1 MVDVGKREFIVSRR
15 QFWEETENL
24 LRRIRRH
31 GMKSLNEEELL
42 RLGTLYRQAAADL
55 AKARAAEPFGDVTL
69 YLNRLVANTHSVIY
83 VNKSRPWE
91 NFLRFIS
98 ADFPSLIRSQSKV
111 VLFTALVFALSSIL
125 GYHWMN
131 TDPDWMGRFVP
142 MISQVIEQM
151 AGKLES
157 GPALLA
163 SGNISKESM
172 PEVSSLI
179 MVNNIRISAFAFA
192 SGITFG
198 LGTAYLLITN
208 GVMLGG
214 VAYLYLARPVEYG
227 IYFMAGILP
236 HGVIE
241 LTAIVFSA
249 AAGFILAGAL
259 IMPGSLRRVDA
270 LKYHSRSAIRIM
282 YGVVI
287 MLIIAAL
294 IEGFIT
300 PIKVDGNQQ
309 IVDYL
314 KIGFSVVLGFLM
326 IVYFSLAG
334 RGRYSV

>member
-1 MVDVGKREFIVSRR
+1 MVDVGKREFIASRR
-15 QFWEETENL
+15 HSWEETENL
-24 LRRIRRH
+24 LGRIHRH

-42 RLGTLYRQAAADL
+42 RLGALYRHAASDL
-55 AKARAAEPFGDVTL
+55 AKARASEPFGDVTL

-83 VNKSRPWE
+83 VDQSRPWE

-98 ADFPSLIRSQSKV
+98 ADFPSLIRAQSKV
-111 VLFTALVFALSSIL
+111 VLFSALVFVLSSVL

-131 TDPDWMGRFVP
+131 TDPDWMRRFVP

-151 AGKLES
+151 AGELES

-163 SGNISKESM
+163 SGNISEESM
-172 PEVSSLI
+172 PAVSSLI
-179 MVNNIRISAFAFA
+179 MINNIQVSIFAFA

-198 LGTAYLLITN
+198 LGTAYSLITN
-208 GVMLGG
+208 GALLGG
-214 VAYLYLARPVEYG
+214 VAYLYLSRTMDYQL
-227 IYFMAGILP
+227 YFMAGILP

-270 LKYHSRSAIRIM
+270 LKYHSRGAVRIM

-294 IEGFIT
+294 IEGFVT

-309 IVDYL
+309 VVDYL

-326 IVYFSLAG
+326 IVYFSFAG
-334 RGRYSV
+334 RGR